1 MKRFKHLFFAL
12 AMVAS
17 ASSAWAVDYQ
27 LWVNGTQITDA
38 NCADIP
44 SAVSGVTGTVTYD
57 ATLNKLTLNNA
68 KIEASGAYAIR
79 DSIPNM
85 TIEVVGYNTING
97 AKNWSGI
104 RLDKSATITGGGTL
118 HVATAGE
125 GIGIFIYNDP
135 SLALTSNMELTV
147 TGGTR
152 LYAEGMSGI
161 SGYGGSTAIAQT
173 YGAVLTVDNAE
184 VTAAFHGNTA
194 VINGTSRFG
203 GALEYLHALNTNG
216 VSIISPSNT
225 AFTPKTAS
233 NVTDATTSDVLPTI
247 YIGTPPQ
254 DSYYHF
260 DRAYVAGEKVAPYV
274 GDGNDLILD
283 KPTVS
288 VSPMSFMQ
296 QDYSYA
302 VQCNLSGNSSVRVNL
317 HCSEANPAHVYC
329 IVRNGREYTNSSTSQ
344 AIRWILKLKGGPT
357 DDSRYYARHYETG
370 STANGAEILE
380 FVVSAPGEYVLFNNF
395 SSSTPSLLLAEM
407 RVIYEN
413 NATWHTMCN
422 MPLVE
427 LDASKTLASNPS
439 ECMFFKLMGALYF
452 DNNGYVTMMANESYD
467 GHTRN
472 AFFFT
477 AYADGYVEVEYTKTA
492 ATSGKL
498 VLYTHDLSATSDEI
512 SSLESR
518 SCATGENVVLRFNQ
532 KLTKHGKY
540 AIEAIGS
547 GDYYYSAIRITK
559 LRFIPD
565 HYTVT
570 LDPNGG
576 TVDPTELVY
585 IKGGDPIASFP
596 EPTRDGFIFDGWD
609 GDSYT
614 FPFTPTA
621 DITATAGWAVQRT
634 MRSEGQTDYV
644 ETYATDET
652 RELVVDGSLGWDPGQ
667 YVFDYWTAD
676 QDVQVGTDVIPAGTH
691 LAHGTVVLILRN
703 TTFTAHWA
711 NPHGECGASGDNLL
725 WEYDLTSH
733 ALTITGSGEMYD
745 YAYYTDVPWYSSY
758 GSLITTVV
766 IGNGAT
772 SIGENAFY
780 GCSALTSVT
789 IPSSVTSIGDGA
801 FIACFV
807 LNSVTI
813 ADNSE
818 LTNIGLWAFESCG
831 LTSFTIPSSVTNIG
845 QGAFQNCTGLTSI
858 TIPSNVETLGQSA
871 FTGCSNLASVTFDGT
886 KLTTIPSNAFSQ
898 TGLTSVTIPAG
909 VTSIGNSAFQGCN
922 QLASV
927 TIPSGVETIGSGAF
941 GNCYVLTA
949 INIPS
954 GVTSIESSAFY
965 GCSSL
970 ESITL
975 PSTLLNIGNM
985 AFGNC
990 SALESITIPNSVTN
1004 IGSKVFASSNNLG
1017 DIYVSWS
1024 DPNLVTTDA
1033 DIFKFL
1039 SNLANRNL
1047 HLPFEAWGN
1056 YNAAPWNG
1064 FKQVPVVT
1072 AKEDPNEPGVY
1083 YNTFYHG
1090 TKAYKLPAGVE
1101 AYKAKR
1107 NGSDLE
1113 LTKVAEGGDV
1123 LPDDAAVILKSSVAS
1138 YELEPAAAG
1147 TVTVEDNN
1155 LQGVDAA
1162 TPVATAVTSGTCYV
1176 LSGHSSDNTINE
1188 VGFYTF
1194 SGTLGAHKAYLVIPG
1209 ASPAPKHLRFVF
1221 GTTTDIE
1228 EVESGETRVES
1239 QKILRDG
1246 QLIILR
1252 NGVEYNVNGQIIK

>member
-1 MKRFKHLFFAL
+1 MKAIKHLLFAL
-12 AMVAS
+12 ALVAG
-17 ASSAWAVDYQ
+17 ASSAYGQTSPED
-27 LWVNGTQITDA
+27 
-38 NCADIP
+38 
-44 SAVSGVTGTVTYD
+44 TYYKF
-57 ATLNKLTLNNA
+57 N
-68 KIEASGAYAIR
+68 
-79 DSIPNM
+79 
-85 TIEVVGYNTING
+85 
-97 AKNWSGI
+97 
-104 RLDKSATITGGGTL
+104 
-118 HVATAGE
+118 
-125 GIGIFIYNDP
+125 
-135 SLALTSNMELTV
+135 
-147 TGGTR
+147 
-152 LYAEGMSGI
+152 
-161 SGYGGSTAIAQT
+161 QT
-173 YGAVLTVDNAE
+173 YAAGAT
-184 VTAAFHGNTA
+184 
-194 VINGTSRFG
+194 
-203 GALEYLHALNTNG
+203 
-216 VSIISPSNT
+216 
-225 AFTPKTAS
+225 
-233 NVTDATTSDVLPTI
+233 
-247 YIGTPPQ
+247 
-254 DSYYHF
+254 
-260 DRAYVAGEKVAPYV
+260 VAPYI
-274 GDGNDLILD
+274 GNGADLIVQ
-283 KPTVS
+283 KAVVERATPATY
-288 VSPMSFMQ
+288 MQ
-296 QDYSYA
+296 DTYNY
-302 VQCNLSGNSSVRVNL
+302 GI
-317 HCSEANPAHVYC
+317 SESTTSANPHYMLTFHVEASAANPAHVLLFGNAYF
-329 IVRNGREYTNSSTSQ
+329 YSSKPKDQKWAIYSAPYDSYHPSQ
-344 AIRWILKLKGGPT
+344 NLVVEKINPNNP
-357 DDSRYYARHYETG
+357 SPSCYEFVLTG
-370 STANGAEILE
+370 TGDFHLYWFEQFDLGDQKAEIYGL
-380 FVVSAPGEYVLFNNF
+380 
-395 SSSTPSLLLAEM
+395 

-413 NATWHTMCN
+413 NALYQSIRNSIAIEM
-422 MPLVE
+422 
-427 LDASKTLASNPS
+427 NPS
-439 ECMFFKLMGALYF
+439 TTTADELTTSFFRLINATF
-452 DNNGYVTMMANESYD
+452 DNTNGANTKGGGIYFTPYAKGTIELEMTSDIPASVHLYLDTIVTTQSGGYWSINIPTGLSVDGTLNYTFTRKVYKGGEYRISYDANGTDNGY
-467 GHTRN
+467 
-472 AFFFT
+472 
-477 AYADGYVEVEYTKTA
+477 
-492 ATSGKL
+492 
-498 VLYTHDLSATSDEI
+498 
-512 SSLESR
+512 
-518 SCATGENVVLRFNQ
+518 
-532 KLTKHGKY
+532 
-540 AIEAIGS
+540 
-547 GDYYYSAIRITK
+547 IRTI
-559 LRFIPD
+559 RFIPD

-596 EPTRDGFIFDGWD
+596 DAVRDGFIFDGWE
-609 GDSYT
+609 GDSYS
-614 FPFTPTA
+614 FPYTPTSDVTFIA
-621 DITATAGWAVQRT
+621 SWSVKRT
-634 MRSEGQTDYV
+634 MHSEGQPDWE
-644 ETYATDET
+644 ETYADDEWRT
-652 RELVVDGSLGWDPGQ
+652 LEWDGIFTPGE

-691 LAHGTVVLILRN
+691 LANGTDVLILRN

-725 WEYDLTSH
+725 WEYNPGTG
-733 ALTITGSGEMYD
+733 ALTITGSGDMYD
-745 YAYYTDVPWYSSY
+745 YLVANDVPWKNYKSS
-758 GSLITTVV
+758 ITSVV
-766 IGNGAT
+766 IEDGVTG
-772 SIGENAFY
+772 IGENAFY